1 LLIIGIFALAS
12 AAGYVSLYERYSATS
27 YRYDSRRLGN
37 IVLYGYR
44 VFAMYNGVEII
55 LEVFLQT
62 GIIVALLFATRES
75 QAVIS
80 TA

>member
-1 LLIIGIFALAS
+1 
-12 AAGYVSLYERYSATS
+12 
-27 YRYDSRRLGN
+27 
-37 IVLYGYR
+37 LYGYR